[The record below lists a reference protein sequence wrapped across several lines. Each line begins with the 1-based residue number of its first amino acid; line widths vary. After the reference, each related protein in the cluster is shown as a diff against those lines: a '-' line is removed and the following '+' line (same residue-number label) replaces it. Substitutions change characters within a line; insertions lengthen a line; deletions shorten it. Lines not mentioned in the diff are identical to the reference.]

1 MKYNYTL
8 EHDLP
13 ISITVTL
20 HDVEKLIAMLEP
32 IAEDATN
39 SHRYKASELC
49 RNLKD
54 IRKSALATSSSQLT
68 YEYERLVKD
77 GQ

>member
-1 MKYNYTL
+1 MNYNYTL

-20 HDVEKLIAMLEP
+20 HDIEKLLEMLKP
-32 IAEDATN
+32 IAEDTT
-39 SHRYKASELC
+39 SGYRWKASELC

-54 IRKSALATSSSQLT
+54 IRKSALSTASSQLT
-68 YEYERLVKD
+68 YEHEKLVKD
-77 GQ
+77 DQ

>member
-1 MKYNYTL
+1 MNYNYTL

-20 HDVEKLIAMLEP
+20 EDVTKLISMLEP

-49 RNLKD
+49 RKLKG
-54 IRKSALATSSSQLT
+54 IRKSALLAASSQLT
-68 YEYERLVKD
+68 YEHELLLKTE
-77 GQ
+77 Q

>member
-1 MKYNYTL
+1 MKYTYTL

-20 HDVEKLIAMLEP
+20 HDVEKLIEMLKP
-32 IAEDATN
+32 IAEDTTN

-54 IRKSALATSSSQLT
+54 IRKSALSTASSQLT
-68 YEYERLVKD
+68 YEYEKMVKD